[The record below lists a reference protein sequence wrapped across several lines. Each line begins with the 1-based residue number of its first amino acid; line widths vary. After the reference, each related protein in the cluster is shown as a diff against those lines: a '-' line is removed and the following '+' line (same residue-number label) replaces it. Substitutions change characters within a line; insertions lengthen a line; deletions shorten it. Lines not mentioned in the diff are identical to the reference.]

1 MTVHY
6 GMPGREDEL
15 AVSLVYNATKK
26 TQKHV
31 TINRMI
37 NNVIALFRALHITD
51 KNETIRDKL

>member
-15 AVSLVYNATKK
+15 AVSLVYNVAKRK
-26 TQKHV
+26 QKHV

-37 NNVIALFRALHITD
+37 NNIIAFI
-51 KNETIRDKL
+51 

>member
-15 AVSLVYNATKK
+15 MVSLVYNATKK

-31 TINRMI
+31 TINRII
-37 NNVIALFRALHITD
+37 NNIIAFI
-51 KNETIRDKL
+51 